1 MGKVLN
7 YLIEKLRD
15 DGALHFSLIDP
26 VDVVENSIEKI
37 ATTIEDSGSDA
48 IMVGGSTLSMQKW
61 LDTLILGLK
70 RCTTLPVIL
79 FPGNPAML
87 SPYADAV
94 WFMSLLN
101 SANPFFVSEAQALAA
116 PLVKKL
122 GIEPIPLAYIV
133 LRSSSSVGFVGH
145 VRDFPEHKPELV
157 AMYALAAQYM
167 GFKFVYLEAGSGA
180 EKPVSTEMIRV
191 VRKFLEIPLIVGG
204 GIKSPRV
211 AYEIVK
217 AGADCI
223 VTGTILE
230 EKLSILPSIV
240 KAVKKAGREKK

>member
-26 VDVVENSIEKI
+26 VDVVESSIEKI
-37 ATTIEDSGSDA
+37 ATAIEDSGSDA

-70 RCTTLPVIL
+70 KCTTLPVIL

-87 SPYADAV
+87 SPHADAV

-101 SANPFFVSEAQALAA
+101 SANPFFISEAQALAA

-180 EKPVSTEMIRV
+180 EKPVSTEMIRKV
-191 VRKFLEIPLIVGG
+191 KKFLEIPLIVGG
-204 GIKSPRV
+204 GIKSPKV

-240 KAVKKAGREKK
+240 KAIKKAGREKK

>member
-1 MGKVLN
+1 LGKVLN

-26 VDVVENSIEKI
+26 VDVVESSIEKI
-37 ATTIEDSGSDA
+37 ATAIEDSGSDA

-70 RCTTLPVIL
+70 KCTTLPVIL

-87 SPYADAV
+87 SPHADAV

-101 SANPFFVSEAQALAA
+101 SANPFFISEAQALAA

-180 EKPVSTEMIRV
+180 EKPVSTEMIRKV
-191 VRKFLEIPLIVGG
+191 KKFLEIPLIVGG
-204 GIKSPRV
+204 GIKSPKV

-240 KAVKKAGREKK
+240 KAIKKAGREKK

>member
-1 MGKVLN
+1 
-7 YLIEKLRD
+7 
-15 DGALHFSLIDP
+15 
-26 VDVVENSIEKI
+26 
-37 ATTIEDSGSDA
+37 
-48 IMVGGSTLSMQKW
+48 
-61 LDTLILGLK
+61 LK
-70 RCTTLPVIL
+70 KCTTLPVIL

-87 SPYADAV
+87 SPHADAV

-101 SANPFFVSEAQALAA
+101 SANPFFISEAQALAA

-180 EKPVSTEMIRV
+180 EKPVSTEMIRKV
-191 VRKFLEIPLIVGG
+191 KKFLEIPLIVGG
-204 GIKSPRV
+204 GIKSPKV

-240 KAVKKAGREKK
+240 KAIKKAGREKK